1 MWEEIFPAA
10 AAIPASR
17 TSRDFRKMDRKSR
30 KTGKTVAKGESQEK
44 SENFEFEALGF
55 TDAPKNKTAR
65 PANEVRPDKPMIGK
79 TDCFCLR

>member
-17 TSRDFRKMDRKSR
+17 ASRDFRKMDRKSR
-30 KTGKTVAKGESQEK
+30 KAGKTVARGESHEK
-44 SENFEFEALGF
+44 SENFEFEALGWA
-55 TDAPKNKTAR
+55 DAPKNKTAR
-65 PANEVRPDKPMIGK
+65 PANEVRPDEPTIVK